1 MMDYSVS
8 QNSMENLPQAL
19 VVPGAYL
26 TLHYRLASL
35 DGNDI
40 VTTFNGNPATLQLG
54 SGQLAPF
61 LEACLLGLPEGAEE
75 SFTLTPEQ
83 SFGDRNPDLVQRVS
97 RDTLAEN
104 SQFGEEYKM
113 GDVVEFAAPKGGRF
127 AGVLLEMNDEDALFD
142 FNHPLSGQTLK
153 FDVRIIGV
161 L

>member
-1 MMDYSVS
+1 
-8 QNSMENLPQAL
+8 MENLPQAQ

-35 DGNDI
+35 DGDDI
-40 VTTFNGNPATLQLG
+40 VTTFNGNPATLQIG

-61 LEACLLGLPEGAEE
+61 LENCLLGLSEGTEQ
-75 SFTLTPEQ
+75 SYTLTPQE

-97 RDTLAEN
+97 RATLSEN
-104 SQFGEEYKM
+104 SQLGEEYKV
-113 GDVVEFAAPKGGRF
+113 GDVVEFAAPNGGRF
-127 AGVLLEMNDEDALFD
+127 AGVLLEINDADALFD

-153 FDVRIIGV
+153 FDVRIIGI

>member
-1 MMDYSVS
+1 
-8 QNSMENLPQAL
+8 MENLPQAQ

-35 DGNDI
+35 NGDDI
-40 VTTFNGNPATLQLG
+40 VTTFNGNPATLQIG

-61 LEACLLGLPEGAEE
+61 LENCLLGLSEGAEH
-75 SFTLTPEQ
+75 SYTLTPQE

-97 RDTLAEN
+97 RATLSEN
-104 SQFGEEYKM
+104 SQLGEEYKV
-113 GDVVEFAAPKGGRF
+113 GDVVEFAAPNGGRF
-127 AGVLLEMNDEDALFD
+127 AGVLLEINDADALFD

-153 FDVRIIGV
+153 FDVRIIGI